1 MEIIILIFIIISS
14 ILDAKTIIIIKK
26 QQNLIK
32 IQSDLL
38 NEYYSYIK
46 ELREGENELYLYCL
60 KAIFIQYVNNEQ
72 YEDAERC
79 KKLIE
84 NEQRKSSKING
95 NTS

>member
-1 MEIIILIFIIISS
+1 MEIVTLISIIFS
-14 ILDAKTIIIIKK
+14 ILNILTIVIIKK

-32 IQSDLL
+32 TQSDLL

>member
-46 ELREGENELYLYCL
+46 ELREGENELYLYCRYL
-60 KAIFIQYVNNEQ
+60 
-72 YEDAERC
+72 
-79 KKLIE
+79 
-84 NEQRKSSKING
+84 
-95 NTS
+95 T